1 MKHTLA
7 SASGIQRTVVG
18 KDSFMLKIRLRRFGR
33 ARIDVAIYL
42 NEKLQVLADNTS
54 TEGSF
59 DLCSSTHLI
68 LAIRPRRYYV

>member
-1 MKHTLA
+1 M
-7 SASGIQRTVVG
+7 G

-42 NEKLQVLADNTS
+42 NEKLQVLAD
-54 TEGSF
+54 TEGNI